1 MKFASLGSGSK
12 GNGTLVAT
20 ELSCVLVD
28 CGFSVTETVRRLAR
42 LGMEPKDLDA
52 ILVTHE
58 HSDHVAGVMRL
69 ARRYAIP
76 VYASHGTIMAADL
89 TGISPNV
96 IDLHDSLQIGDLEVS
111 PVAVPHDAREP
122 CQYVFSHNQ
131 RKLGVLTDL
140 GSASF
145 HVIEQYQ
152 ACDAL
157 MLEFNHD
164 EKMLQDGPYPYSLK
178 KRVAGNWGHLSNR
191 QAATLLS
198 QLTHERL
205 QHLVVS
211 HVSETNNTP
220 ELACQAVNAVIKR
233 NDVMLLAE
241 QEHGF
246 NWVGI
251 N

>member
-20 ELSCVLVD
+20 ELSCVLID

-42 LGMEPKDLDA
+42 LGMEPGDLDA

-58 HSDHVAGVMRL
+58 HSDHVAGVLRL
-69 ARRYAIP
+69 ARRYGIA
-76 VYASHGTIMAADL
+76 VYASHGTIVAADL
-89 TGISPNV
+89 AGIAPRV
-96 IDLHDSLQIGDLEVS
+96 VDLHQRFTIGDIEVT

-122 CQYVFSHNQ
+122 CQYVFSNNA
-131 RKLGVLTDL
+131 RTLGVLTDL
-140 GSASF
+140 GSASS
-145 HVIEQYQ
+145 HVIERYQ

-178 KRVAGNWGHLSNR
+178 RRVAGNWGHLSNR
-191 QAATLLS
+191 QAAILLS
-198 QLTHERL
+198 QLEHQRL

-211 HVSETNNTP
+211 HVSETNNTS
-220 ELACQAVNAVIKR
+220 ELACQAVNAVLQR
-233 NDVMLLAE
+233 EDVMLLAE
-241 QEHGF
+241 QENGF
-246 NWVGI
+246 SWIGI